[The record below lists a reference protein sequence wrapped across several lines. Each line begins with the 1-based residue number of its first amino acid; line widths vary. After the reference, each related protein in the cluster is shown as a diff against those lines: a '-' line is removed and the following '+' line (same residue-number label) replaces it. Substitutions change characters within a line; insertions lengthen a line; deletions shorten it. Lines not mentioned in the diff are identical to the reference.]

1 MLANSMFGR
10 RWALASKGIE
20 TFRKNP
26 AVHIS
31 AGSCFPAGLRSP
43 VTAASCPLPRDSC
56 KPALLIS
63 GETPPPGLIEQGLN
77 SL

>member
-10 RWALASKGIE
+10 RWALASKDIE

-31 AGSCFPAGLRSP
+31 AGSCFPAGVRSL
-43 VTAASCPLPRDSC
+43 VTAASSPLPRDSC
-56 KPALLIS
+56 KPTLLNVR
-63 GETPPPGLIEQGLN
+63 GNPPGLIEQGLN
-77 SL
+77 SP